1 MSAKNFFH
9 HLPTVLLGLAVA
21 AVLLLVLVTFQV
33 NETEC
38 AVMTTLGNIER
49 NADLKPGLHFRWP
62 YPFQRVYKFDRR
74 LRCFE
79 GNAGKLEET
88 STADEQNILVGI
100 FVEYRIADA
109 EKFFVSLER
118 ISEAEQRLN
127 NWMRAARNATF
138 GRYSFNQIVNTDAK
152 MVKLDQIQKEM
163 LAEIQ
168 RNAKPFGLEVKAVG
182 INAFNVPSTISEEV
196 FKRMIQERKSAAE
209 KYLANGALQAGKI
222 RTAADKAKADLLTDA
237 EAKAKTIRAQGDA
250 AAAKYYEVF
259 KANPELAAFLR
270 KLDALSRIMK
280 GRTTLILDTSA
291 APFDLLNAGAA
302 QKIGPRVR

>member
-1 MSAKNFFH
+1 MATSKFFQ
-9 HLPTVLLGLAVA
+9 HLPTVLLGIVVAV
-21 AVLLLVLVTFQV
+21 VLLLVLVTFQV
-33 NETEC
+33 SETEC
-38 AVMTTLGNIER
+38 AVMTTLGNIEKK
-49 NADLKPGLHFRWP
+49 ADLKPGLHFRWP

-118 ISEAEQRLN
+118 IGEAEQRLN

-138 GRYSFNQIVNTDAK
+138 GRYRFNQIVNVDAK
-152 MVKLDQIQKEM
+152 EVKLAQIQQEM
-163 LAEIQ
+163 LDEI
-168 RNAKPFGLEVKAVG
+168 RKNAAPFGLEIQAVG

-209 KYLANGALQAGKI
+209 KFLSTGALEAGKI
-222 RTAADKAKADLLTDA
+222 RTAADKAKADLLTEA
-237 EAKAKTIRAQGDA
+237 EAKAKTIRAEGDA
-250 AAAKYYEVF
+250 EAARYYEVF

-270 KLDALSRIMK
+270 KLDSLRRIMRS
-280 GRTTLILDTSA
+280 RTTLVLDTGA
-291 APFDLLNAGAA
+291 APFDLLNADAA
-302 QKIGPRVR
+302 KFGPRVR

>member
-1 MSAKNFFH
+1 
-9 HLPTVLLGLAVA
+9 
-21 AVLLLVLVTFQV
+21 LVLVTFQV
-33 NETEC
+33 SETEC
-38 AVMTTLGNIER
+38 AVMTTLGNIEKK
-49 NADLKPGLHFRWP
+49 ADLKPGLHFRWP

-118 ISEAEQRLN
+118 VGEAEQRLN

-138 GRYSFNQIVNTDAK
+138 GRYRFNQIVNVDAK
-152 MVKLDQIQKEM
+152 EVKLAQIQQEM
-163 LAEIQ
+163 LAEI
-168 RNAKPFGLEVKAVG
+168 RKNAAPFGLEVQAVG

-209 KYLANGALQAGKI
+209 KFLSTGALEAGKI

-237 EAKAKTIRAQGDA
+237 EAKAKTIRAEGDA
-250 AAAKYYEVF
+250 EAARYYEVF

-270 KLDALSRIMK
+270 KLDSLRRIMRS
-280 GRTTLILDTSA
+280 RTTLVLDTGA
-291 APFDLLNAGAA
+291 APFDLLNADAA
-302 QKIGPRVR
+302 KFGPRVR

>member
-1 MSAKNFFH
+1 MATSKFFQ
-9 HLPTVLLGLAVA
+9 HLPTVLLGIVVAV
-21 AVLLLVLVTFQV
+21 VLLLVLVTFQV
-33 NETEC
+33 SETEC
-38 AVMTTLGNIER
+38 AVMTTLGNIEK

-118 ISEAEQRLN
+118 IGEAEQRLN

-138 GRYSFNQIVNTDAK
+138 GRYRFNQIVNVDAK
-152 MVKLDQIQKEM
+152 EVKLAQIQKEM
-163 LAEIQ
+163 LDEIRKNAE
-168 RNAKPFGLEVKAVG
+168 PFGLSVEAVG
-182 INAFNVPSTISEEV
+182 INAFNMPSTISEEV

-209 KYLANGALQAGKI
+209 KFLSTGALEAGKI

-237 EAKAKTIRAQGDA
+237 EAKAKTIRAEGDA
-250 AAAKYYEVF
+250 EAARHYEVF

-270 KLDALSRIMK
+270 KLDSLRRIMK
-280 GRTTLILDTSA
+280 SRTTLVLDTGA
-291 APFDLLNAGAA
+291 APFDLLNADAA
-302 QKIGPRVR
+302 KLGPRAR

>member
-1 MSAKNFFH
+1 MATSKFFQ
-9 HLPTVLLGLAVA
+9 HLPTVLLGIVVAV
-21 AVLLLVLVTFQV
+21 VLLLVLVTFQV
-33 NETEC
+33 SETEC
-38 AVMTTLGNIER
+38 AVMTTLGNIEKK
-49 NADLKPGLHFRWP
+49 ADLKPGLHFRWP

-118 ISEAEQRLN
+118 IGEAEQRLN

-138 GRYSFNQIVNTDAK
+138 GRYRFNQIVNVDAK
-152 MVKLDQIQKEM
+152 EVKLAQIQQEM
-163 LAEIQ
+163 LAEI
-168 RNAKPFGLEVKAVG
+168 RKNAAPFGLEVQAVG

-209 KYLANGALQAGKI
+209 KFLSTGALEAGKI
-222 RTAADKAKADLLTDA
+222 RTAADKAKADLLTDV
-237 EAKAKTIRAQGDA
+237 EAKAKTIRAEGDA
-250 AAAKYYEVF
+250 EAARYYEVF

-270 KLDALSRIMK
+270 KLDSLRRIMRS
-280 GRTTLILDTSA
+280 RTTLVLDTGA
-291 APFDLLNAGAA
+291 APFDLLNADAA
-302 QKIGPRVR
+302 KFGPRVR

>member
-1 MSAKNFFH
+1 MATSKFFQ
-9 HLPTVLLGLAVA
+9 HLPTVLLGIVVAV
-21 AVLLLVLVTFQV
+21 VLLLVLVTFQV
-33 NETEC
+33 SETEC
-38 AVMTTLGNIER
+38 AVMTTLGNIEK

-118 ISEAEQRLN
+118 VSEAEQRLN

-138 GRYSFNQIVNTDAK
+138 GRYRFNQIVNVDAK
-152 MVKLDQIQKEM
+152 EVKLAQIQKEM
-163 LAEIQ
+163 LDEIR
-168 RNAKPFGLEVKAVG
+168 RNAAPFGLEVEAVG
-182 INAFNVPSTISEEV
+182 INAFNMPSTISEEV

-209 KYLANGALQAGKI
+209 KFLSTGALEAGKI
-222 RTAADKAKADLLTDA
+222 RTAADKAKADLLTEA
-237 EAKAKTIRAQGDA
+237 EAKAKTIRAEGDA
-250 AAAKYYEVF
+250 EAARYYEVF

-270 KLDALSRIMK
+270 KLDSLRRIMQS
-280 GRTTLILDTSA
+280 RTTLVLDTGA
-291 APFDLLNAGAA
+291 APFDLLNADAA
-302 QKIGPRVR
+302 KPGPRAR

>member
-1 MSAKNFFH
+1 MATSKFFQ
-9 HLPTVLLGLAVA
+9 HLPTVLLGIVVAV
-21 AVLLLVLVTFQV
+21 VLLLVLVTFQV
-33 NETEC
+33 SETEC
-38 AVMTTLGNIER
+38 AVMTTLGNIEKK
-49 NADLKPGLHFRWP
+49 ADLKPGLHFRWP

-118 ISEAEQRLN
+118 VSEAEQRLN

-138 GRYSFNQIVNTDAK
+138 GRYRFNQIVNVDAK
-152 MVKLDQIQKEM
+152 EVKLAQIQKEM
-163 LAEIQ
+163 LDEIR
-168 RNAKPFGLEVKAVG
+168 RNAAPFGLEVEAVG
-182 INAFNVPSTISEEV
+182 INAFNMPSTISEEV

-209 KYLANGALQAGKI
+209 KFLSTGALEAGKI
-222 RTAADKAKADLLTDA
+222 RTAADKAKADLLTEA
-237 EAKAKTIRAQGDA
+237 EAKAKTIRAEGDA
-250 AAAKYYEVF
+250 EAARYYEVF

-270 KLDALSRIMK
+270 KLDSLRRIMQS
-280 GRTTLILDTSA
+280 RTTLVLDTGA
-291 APFDLLNAGAA
+291 APFDLLNADAA
-302 QKIGPRVR
+302 KLGPRAR

>member
-1 MSAKNFFH
+1 MATSKFFQ
-9 HLPTVLLGLAVA
+9 HLPTVLLGIVVAV
-21 AVLLLVLVTFQV
+21 VLLLVLVTFQV
-33 NETEC
+33 SETEC
-38 AVMTTLGNIER
+38 AVMTTLGNIEKK
-49 NADLKPGLHFRWP
+49 ADLKPGLHFRWP

-118 ISEAEQRLN
+118 IGEAEQRLN

-138 GRYSFNQIVNTDAK
+138 GRYRFNQIVNVDAK
-152 MVKLDQIQKEM
+152 EVKLARIQQEM
-163 LAEIQ
+163 LAEI
-168 RNAKPFGLEVKAVG
+168 RKNAAPFGLEVQAVG

-209 KYLANGALQAGKI
+209 KFLSTGALEAGKI

-237 EAKAKTIRAQGDA
+237 EAKAKTIRAEGDA
-250 AAAKYYEVF
+250 EAARYYEVF

-270 KLDALSRIMK
+270 KLDSLRRIMRS
-280 GRTTLILDTSA
+280 RTTLVLDTGA
-291 APFDLLNAGAA
+291 APFDLLNADAA
-302 QKIGPRVR
+302 KFGPRVR

>member
-1 MSAKNFFH
+1 MATSKFFQ
-9 HLPTVLLGLAVA
+9 HLPTVLLGIVVAV
-21 AVLLLVLVTFQV
+21 VLLLVLVTFQV
-33 NETEC
+33 SETEC
-38 AVMTTLGNIER
+38 AVMTTLGNIEKK
-49 NADLKPGLHFRWP
+49 ADLKPGLHFRWP

-118 ISEAEQRLN
+118 IGEAEQRLN

-138 GRYSFNQIVNTDAK
+138 GRYRFNQIVNVDAK
-152 MVKLDQIQKEM
+152 EVKLAQIQQEM
-163 LAEIQ
+163 LAEI
-168 RNAKPFGLEVKAVG
+168 RKNAAPFGLEVQAVG

-209 KYLANGALQAGKI
+209 KFLSTGALEAGKI

-237 EAKAKTIRAQGDA
+237 EAKAKTIRAEGDA
-250 AAAKYYEVF
+250 EAARYYEVF

-270 KLDALSRIMK
+270 KLDSLRRIMRS
-280 GRTTLILDTSA
+280 RTTLVLDTGA
-291 APFDLLNAGAA
+291 APFDLLNADAA
-302 QKIGPRVR
+302 KFGPRVR

>member
-1 MSAKNFFH
+1 MATSKFFQ
-9 HLPTVLLGLAVA
+9 HLPTVLLGIVVAV
-21 AVLLLVLVTFQV
+21 VLLLVLVTFQV
-33 NETEC
+33 SETEC
-38 AVMTTLGNIER
+38 AVMTTLGNIEKK
-49 NADLKPGLHFRWP
+49 ADLKPGLHFRWP

-118 ISEAEQRLN
+118 IGEAEQRLN

-138 GRYSFNQIVNTDAK
+138 GRYRFNQIVNVDAK
-152 MVKLDQIQKEM
+152 EVNLARIQQEM
-163 LAEIQ
+163 LAEI
-168 RNAKPFGLEVKAVG
+168 RKNAAPFGLEVQAVG

-209 KYLANGALQAGKI
+209 KFLSTGALEAGKI

-237 EAKAKTIRAQGDA
+237 EAKAKTIRAEGDA
-250 AAAKYYEVF
+250 EAARYYEVF

-270 KLDALSRIMK
+270 KLDSLRRIMRS
-280 GRTTLILDTSA
+280 RTTLVLDTGA
-291 APFDLLNAGAA
+291 APFDLLNADAA
-302 QKIGPRVR
+302 KFGPRVR

>member
-1 MSAKNFFH
+1 MATSKFFQ
-9 HLPTVLLGLAVA
+9 HLPTVLLGIVVAV
-21 AVLLLVLVTFQV
+21 VLLLVLVTFQV
-33 NETEC
+33 SETEC
-38 AVMTTLGNIER
+38 AVMTTLGNIEKK
-49 NADLKPGLHFRWP
+49 ADLKPGLHFRWP

-118 ISEAEQRLN
+118 IGEAEQRLN

-138 GRYSFNQIVNTDAK
+138 GRYRFNQIVNVDAK
-152 MVKLDQIQKEM
+152 EVKLAQIQQEM
-163 LAEIQ
+163 LAEI
-168 RNAKPFGLEVKAVG
+168 RKNAAPFGLEVQAVG

-209 KYLANGALQAGKI
+209 KFLSTGALEAGKI

-237 EAKAKTIRAQGDA
+237 EAKAKTIRAEGDA
-250 AAAKYYEVF
+250 EAARYYEVF

-270 KLDALSRIMK
+270 KLDSLRRIMQS
-280 GRTTLILDTSA
+280 RTTLVLDTGA
-291 APFDLLNAGAA
+291 APFDLLNADAA
-302 QKIGPRVR
+302 KFGPRVR

>member
-1 MSAKNFFH
+1 MATSKFFQ
-9 HLPTVLLGLAVA
+9 HLPTVLLGIVVAV
-21 AVLLLVLVTFQV
+21 VLLLVLVTFQV
-33 NETEC
+33 SETEC
-38 AVMTTLGNIER
+38 AVMTTLGNIEKK
-49 NADLKPGLHFRWP
+49 ADLKPGLHFRWP

-109 EKFFVSLER
+109 EQFFVSLER
-118 ISEAEQRLN
+118 IGEAEQRLN

-138 GRYSFNQIVNTDAK
+138 GRYRFNQIVNVDAK
-152 MVKLDQIQKEM
+152 EVKLVQIQQEM
-163 LAEIQ
+163 LAEI
-168 RNAKPFGLEVKAVG
+168 RKNAAPFGLEVQAVG

-209 KYLANGALQAGKI
+209 KFLSTGALEAGKI

-237 EAKAKTIRAQGDA
+237 EAKAKTIRAEGDA
-250 AAAKYYEVF
+250 EAARYYEVF

-270 KLDALSRIMK
+270 KLDSLRRIMQS
-280 GRTTLILDTSA
+280 RTTLVLDTGA
-291 APFDLLNAGAA
+291 APFDLLNADAA
-302 QKIGPRVR
+302 KFGPRVR

>member
-1 MSAKNFFH
+1 MATSKFFQ
-9 HLPTVLLGLAVA
+9 HLPTVLLGIVVAV
-21 AVLLLVLVTFQV
+21 VLLLVLVTFQV
-33 NETEC
+33 SETEC
-38 AVMTTLGNIER
+38 AVMTTLGNIEKK
-49 NADLKPGLHFRWP
+49 ADLKPGLHFRWP

-109 EKFFVSLER
+109 EQFFVSLER
-118 ISEAEQRLN
+118 IGEAEQRLN

-138 GRYSFNQIVNTDAK
+138 GRYRFNQIVNVDAK
-152 MVKLDQIQKEM
+152 EVKLAQIQQEM
-163 LAEIQ
+163 LAEI
-168 RNAKPFGLEVKAVG
+168 RKNAAPFGLEVQAVG

-209 KYLANGALQAGKI
+209 KFLSTGALEAGKI

-237 EAKAKTIRAQGDA
+237 EAKAKTIRAEGDA
-250 AAAKYYEVF
+250 EAARYYEVF

-270 KLDALSRIMK
+270 KLDSLRRIM
-280 GRTTLILDTSA
+280 RA
-291 APFDLLNAGAA
+291 V
-302 QKIGPRVR
+302 PRWCWIPVPPRSIF

>member
-1 MSAKNFFH
+1 MATSKFFQ
-9 HLPTVLLGLAVA
+9 HLPTVLLGIVVAV
-21 AVLLLVLVTFQV
+21 VLLLVLVTFQV
-33 NETEC
+33 SETEC
-38 AVMTTLGNIER
+38 AVMTTLGNIEKK
-49 NADLKPGLHFRWP
+49 ADLKPGLHFRWP

-109 EKFFVSLER
+109 EQFFVSLER
-118 ISEAEQRLN
+118 IGEAEQRLN

-138 GRYSFNQIVNTDAK
+138 GRYRFNQIVNVDAK
-152 MVKLDQIQKEM
+152 EVKLAQIQQEM
-163 LAEIQ
+163 LAEI
-168 RNAKPFGLEVKAVG
+168 RKNAAPFGLEVQAVG

-209 KYLANGALQAGKI
+209 KFLSTGALEAGKI

-237 EAKAKTIRAQGDA
+237 EAKAKTIRAEGDA
-250 AAAKYYEVF
+250 EAARYYEVF

-270 KLDALSRIMK
+270 KLDSLRRIMQS
-280 GRTTLILDTSA
+280 RTTLVLDTGA
-291 APFDLLNAGAA
+291 APFDLLNADAA
-302 QKIGPRVR
+302 KFGPRVR

>member
-1 MSAKNFFH
+1 MATSKFFQ
-9 HLPTVLLGLAVA
+9 HLPTVLLGIVVAV
-21 AVLLLVLVTFQV
+21 VLLLVLVTFQV
-33 NETEC
+33 SETEC
-38 AVMTTLGNIER
+38 AVMTTLGNIEKK
-49 NADLKPGLHFRWP
+49 ADLKPGLHFRWP

-109 EKFFVSLER
+109 EQFFVSLER

-138 GRYSFNQIVNTDAK
+138 GRYRFNQIVNVDAK
-152 MVKLDQIQKEM
+152 EVKLAQIQQEM
-163 LAEIQ
+163 LAEI
-168 RNAKPFGLEVKAVG
+168 RKNAAPFGLEVQAVG

-209 KYLANGALQAGKI
+209 KFLSTGALEAGKI
-222 RTAADKAKADLLTDA
+222 RTAADKAKADLLTEA
-237 EAKAKTIRAQGDA
+237 EAKAKTISAEGDA
-250 AAAKYYEVF
+250 EAARYYEVF

-270 KLDALSRIMK
+270 KLDSLRRIMRS
-280 GRTTLILDTSA
+280 RTTLVLDTGA
-291 APFDLLNAGAA
+291 APFDLLNADAA
-302 QKIGPRVR
+302 KFGPRVR

>member
-1 MSAKNFFH
+1 MATSKLFQ
-9 HLPTVLLGLAVA
+9 HLPTVLLGIVVAV
-21 AVLLLVLVTFQV
+21 VLLLVLVTFQV
-33 NETEC
+33 SETEC
-38 AVMTTLGNIER
+38 AVMTTLGNIEKK
-49 NADLKPGLHFRWP
+49 ADLKPGLHFRWP

-118 ISEAEQRLN
+118 IGEAEQRLN

-138 GRYSFNQIVNTDAK
+138 GRYRFNQIVNVDAK
-152 MVKLDQIQKEM
+152 EVKLAQIQQEM
-163 LAEIQ
+163 LAEI
-168 RNAKPFGLEVKAVG
+168 RKNAAPFGLEVQAVG

-209 KYLANGALQAGKI
+209 KFLSTGALEAGKI

-237 EAKAKTIRAQGDA
+237 EAKAKTIRAEGDA
-250 AAAKYYEVF
+250 EAARYYEVF

-270 KLDALSRIMK
+270 KLDSLRRIMRS
-280 GRTTLILDTSA
+280 RTTLVLDTGA
-291 APFDLLNAGAA
+291 APFDLLNADAA
-302 QKIGPRVR
+302 KFGPRVR

>member
-1 MSAKNFFH
+1 MATSKFFQ
-9 HLPTVLLGLAVA
+9 HLPTVLLGIVVAV
-21 AVLLLVLVTFQV
+21 VLLLVLVTFQV
-33 NETEC
+33 SETEC
-38 AVMTTLGNIER
+38 AVMTTLGNIEKK
-49 NADLKPGLHFRWP
+49 ADLKPGLHFRWP

-118 ISEAEQRLN
+118 IGEAEQRLN

-138 GRYSFNQIVNTDAK
+138 GRYRFNQIVNVDAK
-152 MVKLDQIQKEM
+152 EVKLAQIQQEM
-163 LAEIQ
+163 LAEI
-168 RNAKPFGLEVKAVG
+168 RKNAVPFGLEVQAVG

-209 KYLANGALQAGKI
+209 KFLSTGALEAGKI

-237 EAKAKTIRAQGDA
+237 EAKAKTIRAEGDA
-250 AAAKYYEVF
+250 EAARYYEVF

-270 KLDALSRIMK
+270 KLDSLRRIMRS
-280 GRTTLILDTSA
+280 RTTLVLDTGA
-291 APFDLLNAGAA
+291 APFDLLNADAA
-302 QKIGPRVR
+302 KFGPRVR

>member
-1 MSAKNFFH
+1 MATSKFFQ
-9 HLPTVLLGLAVA
+9 HLPTVLLGIVVAV
-21 AVLLLVLVTFQV
+21 VLLLVLVTFQV
-33 NETEC
+33 SETEC
-38 AVMTTLGNIER
+38 AVMTTLGNIEKK
-49 NADLKPGLHFRWP
+49 ADLKPGLHFRWP

-109 EKFFVSLER
+109 EQFFVSLER
-118 ISEAEQRLN
+118 IGEAEQRLN

-138 GRYSFNQIVNTDAK
+138 GRYRFNQIVNVDAK
-152 MVKLDQIQKEM
+152 EVKLAQIQQEM
-163 LAEIQ
+163 LAEI
-168 RNAKPFGLEVKAVG
+168 RKNAAPFGLEVQAVG

-209 KYLANGALQAGKI
+209 KFLSTGALEAGKI

-237 EAKAKTIRAQGDA
+237 EAKAKTIRAEGDA
-250 AAAKYYEVF
+250 EAARYYEVF

-270 KLDALSRIMK
+270 KLDSLRRIMRS
-280 GRTTLILDTSA
+280 RTTLVLDTGA
-291 APFDLLNAGAA
+291 APFDLLNADAA
-302 QKIGPRVR
+302 KFGPRVR

>member
-1 MSAKNFFH
+1 MATSKFFQ
-9 HLPTVLLGLAVA
+9 HLPTVLLGIVVAV
-21 AVLLLVLVTFQV
+21 VLLLVLVTFQV
-33 NETEC
+33 SETEC
-38 AVMTTLGNIER
+38 AVMTTLGNIEKK
-49 NADLKPGLHFRWP
+49 ADLKPGLHFRWP

-118 ISEAEQRLN
+118 VGEAEQRLN

-138 GRYSFNQIVNTDAK
+138 GRYRFNQIVNVDAK
-152 MVKLDQIQKEM
+152 EVKLAQIQQEM
-163 LAEIQ
+163 LAEI
-168 RNAKPFGLEVKAVG
+168 RKNAAPFGLEVQAVG

-209 KYLANGALQAGKI
+209 KFLSTGALEAGKI

-237 EAKAKTIRAQGDA
+237 EAKAKTIRAEGDA
-250 AAAKYYEVF
+250 EAARYYEVF

-270 KLDALSRIMK
+270 KLDSLRRIMRS
-280 GRTTLILDTSA
+280 RTTLVLDTGA
-291 APFDLLNAGAA
+291 APFDLLNADAA
-302 QKIGPRVR
+302 KFGPRVR

>member
-1 MSAKNFFH
+1 MATSKTFQ
-9 HLPTVLLGLAVA
+9 HLPTVLLGIAVA
-21 AVLLLVLVTFQV
+21 VVLLLVLVTFQV

-38 AVMTTLGNIER
+38 AVMTTLGNIEK
-49 NADLKPGLHFRWP
+49 NADLQPGLHFRWP
-62 YPFQRVYKFDRR
+62 YPFQRVYKFDKR

-138 GRYSFNQIVNTDAK
+138 GRYRFNQIVNVDAK
-152 MVKLDQIQKEM
+152 EVRLAGIQKEM

-168 RNAKPFGLEVKAVG
+168 KSAAPFGLKIEAVG
-182 INAFNVPSTISEEV
+182 VNAFNVPSTISEEV
-196 FKRMIQERKSAAE
+196 FKRMIQERKSAPE
-209 KYLANGALQAGKI
+209 KFLSTGALDAGKI

-237 EAKAKTIRAQGDA
+237 EAKAKTIRAEGDA
-250 AAAKYYEVF
+250 EAAKHYEVF

-270 KLDALSRIMK
+270 KLDSLRRIMK
-280 GRTTLILDTSA
+280 SRTTLVLDTGA
-291 APFDLLNAGAA
+291 APFDLLNTDAA
-302 QKIGPRVR
+302 KLGPRAR

>member
-1 MSAKNFFH
+1 MATSKFFQ
-9 HLPTVLLGLAVA
+9 HLPTVLLGIVVAV
-21 AVLLLVLVTFQV
+21 VLLLVLVTFQV
-33 NETEC
+33 SETEC
-38 AVMTTLGNIER
+38 AVMTTLGNIEKK
-49 NADLKPGLHFRWP
+49 ADLKPGLHFRWP

-88 STADEQNILVGI
+88 STADEQNIRVGI

-118 ISEAEQRLN
+118 IGEAEQRLN

-138 GRYSFNQIVNTDAK
+138 GRYRFNQIVNVDAK
-152 MVKLDQIQKEM
+152 EVKLAQIQQEM
-163 LAEIQ
+163 LAEI
-168 RNAKPFGLEVKAVG
+168 RKNAAPFGLEVQAVG
-182 INAFNVPSTISEEV
+182 IIAFNVPSTISEEV

-209 KYLANGALQAGKI
+209 KFLSTGAVEAGKI

-237 EAKAKTIRAQGDA
+237 EAKAKTIRAEGDA
-250 AAAKYYEVF
+250 EAARYYEVF

-270 KLDALSRIMK
+270 KLDSLRRIMRS
-280 GRTTLILDTSA
+280 RTTLVLDTGA
-291 APFDLLNAGAA
+291 APFDLLNADAA
-302 QKIGPRVR
+302 KFGPRVR

>member
-1 MSAKNFFH
+1 MATSKFFQ
-9 HLPTVLLGLAVA
+9 HLPTVLLGIVVAV
-21 AVLLLVLVTFQV
+21 VLLLVLVTFQV
-33 NETEC
+33 SETEC
-38 AVMTTLGNIER
+38 AVMTTLGNIEKK
-49 NADLKPGLHFRWP
+49 ADLKPGLHFRWP

-118 ISEAEQRLN
+118 IGEAEQRLN

-138 GRYSFNQIVNTDAK
+138 GRYRFNQIVNVDAK
-152 MVKLDQIQKEM
+152 EVKLAQIQQEM
-163 LAEIQ
+163 LAEI
-168 RNAKPFGLEVKAVG
+168 RKNAAPFGLEVQAVG
-182 INAFNVPSTISEEV
+182 INAFNGPSTISEEV

-209 KYLANGALQAGKI
+209 KFLSTGALEAGKI

-237 EAKAKTIRAQGDA
+237 EAKAKTIRAEGDA
-250 AAAKYYEVF
+250 EAARYYEVF

-270 KLDALSRIMK
+270 KLDSLRRIMRS
-280 GRTTLILDTSA
+280 RTTLVLDTGA
-291 APFDLLNAGAA
+291 APFDLLNADAA
-302 QKIGPRVR
+302 KFGPRVR